1 MILTRDLDIDPSTSE
16 SDTQDQHSTP
26 RVEVIAFSIWES
38 EAAIQALA
46 GRDINRMVHPED
58 QDLLLEPPILIHHQV
73 DSFSVPP
80 SRKPEAA

>member
-46 GRDINRMVHPED
+46 GPDINRMVLYPKTRTSCSN
-58 QDLLLEPPILIHHQV
+58 LRP
-73 DSFSVPP
+73 
-80 SRKPEAA
+80 